1 MRAMRGNDDVRH
13 GDKEV
18 RAEAGGKRIEDNA
31 SPSCIRPDLFVEGG
45 RGEQGGKNNTLI
57 KFKTR
62 HLFIIVITTASNNR
76 Y

>member
-1 MRAMRGNDDVRH
+1 MRAMRGTGNVRH

-18 RAEAGGKRIEDNA
+18 RAEAGEKRIEDNA
-31 SPSCIRPDLFVEGG
+31 LPSCIRPDLFVEGG

-57 KFKTR
+57 KLKNR